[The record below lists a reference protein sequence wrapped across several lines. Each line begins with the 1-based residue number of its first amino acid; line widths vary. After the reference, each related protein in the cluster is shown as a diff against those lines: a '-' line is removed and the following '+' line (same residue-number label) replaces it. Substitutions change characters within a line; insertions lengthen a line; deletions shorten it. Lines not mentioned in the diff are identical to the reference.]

1 MWPAPL
7 GSCGSKATLWHCD
20 TQAVED
26 LNLAF
31 ASRLPSHVVLK
42 GAGPILVS
50 DPNPFRLAFA
60 KPYTDR
66 LVKPLEDF

>member
-1 MWPAPL
+1 M
-7 GSCGSKATLWHCD
+7 
-20 TQAVED
+20 ED
-26 LNLAF
+26 LDLAF